1 METRPETT
9 LPRNP
14 KSIEIPLA
22 LIVSTSLGITIGQ
35 AQVTAPDLTEL
46 SIEELMSV
54 QVISPTKQAQ
64 RLADTASAIF
74 VITQDD
80 IRRSGVTNIP
90 DALRLAPGVQ
100 VMRIDASKWAI
111 TIRGFNGRFANKLLV
126 LVDGRSIYTPAFAGV
141 YWEIQDL
148 LLEDIDR
155 IEVIRGP
162 GASLWGANAVNGV
175 INILTQRAA
184 DTQGLVSVTA
194 GNPENTIVGLRYSGS
209 LGDDARFRVYGKYL
223 SQGGLL
229 DAEGRD
235 AGDDWRLGS
244 GGFRLDWTPSGQ
256 DSVSLQGGRYDG
268 MLQQNL
274 LAPSLTPPF
283 SRLER
288 DTAEVSG
295 SYLQGRWERI
305 LSDTSRLSLQ
315 MYYQNQQRQDA
326 ILGFDIDTFDL
337 DFQHAFALNDRNA
350 LIWGLGYRRY
360 RDHYR
365 HTTLGSMNPAELDY
379 ALFSAFVQDQ
389 ISLIP
394 QELEL
399 TLGTRLE
406 RNDFTGWEF
415 QPNARLLWKP
425 HPQHRVWAVASRSV
439 RTPSR
444 GDDGVG
450 LNLMVLPPQPPLD
463 LPALIVFQGNPDFGS
478 EQQTSYELGYRTWPT
493 EGLSLDLT
501 AFYNDY
507 DDLRAVQQRNDL
519 ATVVDGY
526 LRIPAL
532 FVNAMQGRTW
542 GFELAAN
549 WRAADDWRLQL
560 AYSHLRVDLQ
570 NQPGFSELI
579 PVVREGSQ
587 PRNLISLLS
596 SLDFRPD
603 LEFDLWLYYVGEMP
617 ELAIGTPAN
626 VTAVDSYFSVNA
638 RLGWRPRRDWEW
650 SLVGTHL
657 LGAPHVEYAQ
667 ETYPFPEQAERAVY
681 GRIKW
686 SF

>member
-1 METRPETT
+1 MIIIWSKGIRIAP
-9 LPRNP
+9 
-14 KSIEIPLA
+14 A
-22 LIVSTSLGITIGQ
+22 LIVLTGLGMATGPTRVA
-35 AQVTAPDLTEL
+35 AQDDLTQL
-46 SIEELMSV
+46 SIEELMDV
-54 QVISPTKQAQ
+54 KVVSPTKQAQ
-64 RLADTASAIF
+64 HLADTASAIF

-100 VMRIDASKWAI
+100 VAQIDASKWAI
-111 TIRGFNGRFANKLLV
+111 TIRGFGGRFANKLLV
-126 LVDGRSIYTPAFAGV
+126 LVDGRSIYTPAFAGT

-175 INILTQRAA
+175 INILTKRAA
-184 DTQGLVSVTA
+184 DTRGLVSMTA

-209 LGDDARFRVYGKYL
+209 LGDDVRYRLYGKYL
-223 SQGGLL
+223 NQDGLL
-229 DAEGRD
+229 DARGRD
-235 AGDDWRLGS
+235 AEDDWRLSS

-256 DSVSLQGGRYDG
+256 DSVSLQGGLYDG
-268 MLQQNL
+268 TLQQNL

-283 SRLER
+283 SQLER
-288 DTAEVSG
+288 DAAAVSG

-326 ILGFDIDTFDL
+326 ILSLDIDTFDL
-337 DFQHAFALNDRNA
+337 DFQHTFALNDWNA

-360 RDHYR
+360 RDHYQ

-399 TLGTRLE
+399 TLGARLE
-406 RNDFTGWEF
+406 RNDYTGWEF
-415 QPNARLLWKP
+415 QPNARLLWKL
-425 HPQHRVWAVASRSV
+425 HPRHRVWAVASRSV

-450 LNLMVLPPQPPLD
+450 LNLMVLPPRPPLD
-463 LPALIVFQGNPDFGS
+463 LPALIVFQGNPDFDS
-478 EQQTSYELGYRTWPT
+478 EQQLSYELGYRTWPT

-526 LRIPAL
+526 LRIPAM

-596 SLDFRPD
+596 SLDIRPD
-603 LEFDLWLYYVGEMP
+603 LEFDLWLYYVDEMP
-617 ELAIGTPAN
+617 ELAIGTLAN
-626 VTAVDSYFSVNA
+626 ATAVDSYCSVSA
-638 RLGWRPRRDWEW
+638 RLGWRPRRDWEL
-650 SLVGTHL
+650 SLVGTNL
-657 LGAPHVEYAQ
+657 LGAPHVEYVQ
-667 ETYPFPEQAERAVY
+667 ETYPFPEQVERAIY
-681 GRIKW
+681 GQIKW

>member
-1 METRPETT
+1 METRPETA
-9 LPRNP
+9 LRNP
-14 KSIEIPLA
+14 KSLEISCA
-22 LIVSTSLGITIGQ
+22 LLVSASLGITIGQ
-35 AQVTAPDLTEL
+35 VQAAAPDLTEL

-54 QVISPTKQAQ
+54 QVVSPTKQAQ

-80 IRRSGVTNIP
+80 IRRGGVTNIP

-100 VMRIDASKWAI
+100 VARIDASKWAI

-126 LVDGRSIYTPAFAGV
+126 LVDGRSIYTPAFAGT

-175 INILTQRAA
+175 INILTKRAA
-184 DTQGLVSVTA
+184 DTQGLVSLTA

-209 LGDDARFRVYGKYL
+209 LGDDAHFRVYGKYL
-223 SQGGLL
+223 HQGGLL
-229 DAEGRD
+229 DEQGQD

-244 GGFRLDWTPSGQ
+244 GGFRLDWAPSGQ

-268 MLQQNL
+268 TLQQNL

-283 SRLER
+283 SQLER

-326 ILGFDIDTFDL
+326 ILGLDVDTFDL
-337 DFQHAFALNDRNA
+337 DFQHTFALNDWNA

-360 RDHYR
+360 RDHYQ

-425 HPQHRVWAVASRSV
+425 HPRHRVWAVASRSV

-444 GDDGVG
+444 GDEGVE

-493 EGLSLDLT
+493 TGLSLDLT

-526 LRIPAL
+526 VRIPAL
-532 FVNAMQGRTW
+532 FVNAVQGRTW

-549 WRAADDWRLQL
+549 WRATDDWRLQL

-570 NQPGFSELI
+570 NQPGFSGLI
-579 PVVREGSQ
+579 PVVREDSQ

-596 SLDFRPD
+596 SLDIRPD
-603 LEFDLWLYYVGEMP
+603 LEFDLWLYYVDAMSD
-617 ELAIGTPAN
+617 LAIGTPAST
-626 VTAVDSYFSVNA
+626 TAVDSYFSVNA
-638 RLGWRPRRDWEW
+638 RFGWRPRKDWEL
-650 SLVGTHL
+650 SLMGTNL
-657 LGAPHVEYAQ
+657 LGAPHVEYVQ
-667 ETYPFPEQAERAVY
+667 ETYPFPEQVERAVY
-681 GRIKW
+681 GQLRW

>member
-1 METRPETT
+1 MMSRKQTSITPALMMWIGLNLTA
-9 LPRNP
+9 NP
-14 KSIEIPLA
+14 VRA
-22 LIVSTSLGITIGQ
+22 
-35 AQVTAPDLTEL
+35 AAPDLTGL
-46 SIEELMSV
+46 SIEELMNV
-54 QVISPTKQAQ
+54 PVVSPTKQAQ

-90 DALRLAPGVQ
+90 DALRLAPGVH
-100 VMRIDASKWAI
+100 VARIDANKWAV

-194 GNPENTIVGLRYSGS
+194 GAPENTIVGVRYRGS
-209 LGDDARFRVYGKYL
+209 LGDDAHFRLYGKYL
-223 SQGGLL
+223 NQGGLL
-229 DAEGRD
+229 DEQGRD
-235 AGDDWRLGS
+235 AEDDWHLGS
-244 GGFRLDWTPSGQ
+244 GGFRLDWTPSAQ
-256 DSVSLQGGRYDG
+256 DSISLQGGLYNG
-268 MLQQNL
+268 TLQQNL
-274 LAPSLTPPF
+274 SIPSFIPPYTQW
-283 SRLER
+283 ER
-288 DTAEVSG
+288 DEAQTSG
-295 SYLQGRWERI
+295 GYLQGRWERV
-305 LSDTSRLSLQ
+305 LSDTSRMSLQ
-315 MYYQNQQRQDA
+315 MYYQNQERQDA

-337 DFQHAFALNDRNA
+337 DFQHAFALNDWNT

-360 RDHYR
+360 RDDYQQ
-365 HTTLGSMNPAELDY
+365 TALGTMSPARLDDD
-379 ALFSAFVQDQ
+379 LFSAFGQDQ

-399 TLGTRLE
+399 TLGARLE

-425 HPQHRVWAVASRSV
+425 DPRHRVWAVASRSV

-493 EGLSLDLT
+493 KGLSLDLT
-501 AFYNDY
+501 VFYNDY

-519 ATVVDGY
+519 ATVVDDY
-526 LRIPAL
+526 VQIPAL
-532 FVNAMQGRTW
+532 FVNAVQGRTH

-549 WRAADDWRLQL
+549 WQATDDWRLQL
-560 AYSHLRVDLQ
+560 AYSWLRVDLQ
-570 NQPGFSELI
+570 NKPGFPDVI

-587 PRNLISLLS
+587 PRNLVSLLS
-596 SLDFRPD
+596 SFDIRPN
-603 LEFDLWLYYVGEMP
+603 LEFDLWLYYVDEMP
-617 ELAIGTPAN
+617 DLAIGTPASA
-626 VTAVDSYFSVNA
+626 TAVDAYFSTNA
-638 RLGWRPRRDWEW
+638 RLGWRPRRDLEL
-650 SLVGTHL
+650 SLVGANL
-657 LGAPHVEYAQ
+657 LNAPHVEFIQ
-667 ETYPFPEQAERAVY
+667 ETYPFPEQVERSIY
-681 GRIKW
+681 GQIKW

>member
-1 METRPETT
+1 M
-9 LPRNP
+9 
-14 KSIEIPLA
+14 
-22 LIVSTSLGITIGQ
+22 
-35 AQVTAPDLTEL
+35 
-46 SIEELMSV
+46 
-54 QVISPTKQAQ
+54 
-64 RLADTASAIF
+64 
-74 VITQDD
+74 
-80 IRRSGVTNIP
+80 
-90 DALRLAPGVQ
+90 
-100 VMRIDASKWAI
+100 
-111 TIRGFNGRFANKLLV
+111 
-126 LVDGRSIYTPAFAGV
+126 
-141 YWEIQDL
+141 
-148 LLEDIDR
+148 
-155 IEVIRGP
+155 
-162 GASLWGANAVNGV
+162 
-175 INILTQRAA
+175 
-184 DTQGLVSVTA
+184 
-194 GNPENTIVGLRYSGS
+194 
-209 LGDDARFRVYGKYL
+209 
-223 SQGGLL
+223 
-229 DAEGRD
+229 
-235 AGDDWRLGS
+235 
-244 GGFRLDWTPSGQ
+244 
-256 DSVSLQGGRYDG
+256 
-268 MLQQNL
+268 

-283 SRLER
+283 SQLER
-288 DTAEVSG
+288 DAAAVSG

-326 ILGFDIDTFDL
+326 ILGLDIDTFDL
-337 DFQHAFALNDRNA
+337 DFQHTFALNDWNA

-360 RDHYR
+360 RDHYQ
-365 HTTLGSMNPAELDY
+365 HTTLGSINPAELDY

-399 TLGTRLE
+399 TLGARLE

-425 HPQHRVWAVASRSV
+425 HPRHRVWAVASRSV

-463 LPALIVFQGNPDFGS
+463 LSALIVFQGNPDFGS
-478 EQQTSYELGYRTWPT
+478 EQQISYELGYRTWPT

-526 LRIPAL
+526 LRIPAI
-532 FVNAMQGRTW
+532 FVNAVQGRTW

-596 SLDFRPD
+596 SLDIRPD
-603 LEFDLWLYYVGEMP
+603 LEFDLWLYYVDEMP
-617 ELAIGTPAN
+617 ELAIGTLAN
-626 VTAVDSYFSVNA
+626 ATAVDSYCSVNA
-638 RLGWRPRRDWEW
+638 RLGWRPRRDWEL
-650 SLVGTHL
+650 SLVGANL
-657 LGAPHVEYAQ
+657 LGAPHVEYVQ
-667 ETYPFPEQAERAVY
+667 EIYPFPEQVERAIY
-681 GRIKW
+681 GQIKW